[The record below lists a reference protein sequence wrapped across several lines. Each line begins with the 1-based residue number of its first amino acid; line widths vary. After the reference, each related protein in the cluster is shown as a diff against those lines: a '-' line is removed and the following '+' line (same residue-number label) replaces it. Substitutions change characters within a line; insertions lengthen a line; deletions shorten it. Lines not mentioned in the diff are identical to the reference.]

1 MNTYISLASW
11 TENGVKNVK
20 DSPARLD
27 AARALGKKHGVNLR
41 EFFMTTGTTDML
53 IIAEAAD
60 DTAMA
65 KFNLSLAMAGSVR
78 TTTLK
83 AFTEDEYRKI
93 IGAL

>member
-11 TENGVKNVK
+11 TENGIKNVK
-20 DSPARLD
+20 DSPGRLD
-27 AARALGKKHGVNLR
+27 AARALGKKHGVTLR

-93 IGAL
+93 IGSL